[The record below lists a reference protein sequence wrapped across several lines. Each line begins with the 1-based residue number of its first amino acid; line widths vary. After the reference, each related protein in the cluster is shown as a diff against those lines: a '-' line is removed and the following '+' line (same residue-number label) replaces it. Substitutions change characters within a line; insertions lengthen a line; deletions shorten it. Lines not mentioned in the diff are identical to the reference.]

1 MERSITIKLFLSQM
15 TCSITIGD
23 YLAVGID
30 DVTIFNSSEKKDFF
44 IGVHAGLSEEEMYVP
59 FIIIDRK

>member
-1 MERSITIKLFLSQM
+1 M

-30 DVTIFNSSEKKDFF
+30 DVTIFNSSEENDFF